1 MIRLF
6 WQGRWPKKSATFLLE
21 LLRNAISNAE
31 YVGLNCERLYVS
43 HIQVNPAHTIH
54 RRTFRAH
61 GRVTPY
67 NRHLSHIHI
76 VLAEKEK

>member
-1 MIRLF
+1 M
-6 WQGRWPKKSATFLLE
+6 FLLE

-31 YVGLNCERLYVS
+31 YVGLDCERLYIR
-43 HIQVNPAHTIH
+43 HIQVNSGHMTH

-67 NRHLSHIHI
+67 NRHLSNIQI
-76 VLAEKEK
+76 VLGEKEK